1 MNFLLN
7 PLTTK
12 NVMKTLSILLFIL
25 LSSGLVFAELPLG
38 EIPPKIVLE
47 GDLGGR
53 LDGTAWSS
61 EELVSG
67 KVLVLFY
74 VDPDESDLNN
84 HVSEAIKAENFS
96 KEKYGSVAVINMGAT
111 WLPNF
116 AINIK
121 LKSKQEEYKTT
132 VYVKDLEKTLVKKW
146 NLSDDDSNIMLFGKD
161 GKVLYSYD
169 GKFSDAQVK
178 EIIQAVKDNL

>member
-1 MNFLLN
+1 
-7 PLTTK
+7 
-12 NVMKTLSILLFIL
+12 
-25 LSSGLVFAELPLG
+25 LPIG
-38 EIPPKIVLE
+38 EVPPTIVLKD
-47 GDLGGR
+47 DLGGR
-53 LDGTAWSS
+53 LDGTQWSS

-67 KVLVLFY
+67 KVIILFY

-84 HVSEAIKAENFS
+84 HVSDALKAEKYPPEN
-96 KEKYGSVAVINMGAT
+96 YGSVAVINMAAT

-121 LKSKQEEYKTT
+121 LKSKQEKYKST

-146 NLSDDDSNIMLFGKD
+146 GLNDDDSDVMLFGKD
-161 GKVLYSYD
+161 GRVLYSYD

-178 EIIQAVKDNL
+178 EIVQVVKDNL

>member
-1 MNFLLN
+1 MR
-7 PLTTK
+7 
-12 NVMKTLSILLFIL
+12 TLSVLILFL
-25 LSSGLVFAELPLG
+25 LSSLPLFAALPIG
-38 EIPPKIVLE
+38 EVPPTIVLKD
-47 GDLGGR
+47 DLGGR
-53 LDGTAWSS
+53 LDGTQWSS

-67 KVLVLFY
+67 KIIVLFY

-84 HVSEAIKAENFS
+84 HVSDALKAENFPLD
-96 KEKYGSVAVINMGAT
+96 KYGSVGVANMAAT

-121 LKSKQEEYKTT
+121 LQSKQEEYKST

-146 NLSDDDSNIMLFGKD
+146 SLTDDNSDIILFGKD

-178 EIIQAVKDNL
+178 ELVQAFKDNL

>member
-1 MNFLLN
+1 MR
-7 PLTTK
+7 
-12 NVMKTLSILLFIL
+12 TLSVLMILLL
-25 LSSGLVFAELPLG
+25 LTLPLSAELPLG

-53 LDGTAWSS
+53 LDGTPWKS

-67 KVLVLFY
+67 KVIVLFY

-84 HVSEAIKAENFS
+84 HVSDALKAENFPLD
-96 KEKYGSVAVINMGAT
+96 KYGSVGVANMDAT

-121 LKSKQEEYKTT
+121 LKSKQEKHKST
-132 VYVKDLEKTLVKKW
+132 VYVKDLEKILVKKW
-146 NLSDDDSNIMLFGKD
+146 GLNDDDSDVMLFGKD
-161 GKVLYSYD
+161 GKVLYSVD
-169 GKFSDAQVK
+169 GKFTDTQVK
-178 EIIQAVKDNL
+178 EIVKTVWDNL

>member
-1 MNFLLN
+1 MKILAI
-7 PLTTK
+7 LT
-12 NVMKTLSILLFIL
+12 IFII
-25 LSSGLVFAELPLG
+25 SSTFVFGELPIG
-38 EIPPKIVLE
+38 QVPPTIVLE

-53 LDGTAWSS
+53 LDGTPWNS

-67 KVLVLFY
+67 KVIVLFY

-84 HVSEAIKAENFS
+84 HVSEAIKAEKLS
-96 KEKYGSVAVINMGAT
+96 PEKYGSVAVINMAAT

-121 LKSKQEEYKTT
+121 LQSKQEEYKST

-146 NLSDDDSNIMLFGKD
+146 SLTDDNSDIILFGKD

-178 EIIQAVKDNL
+178 ELVQAFKDNL

>member
-1 MNFLLN
+1 MRTLSVLMIFLLSAL
-7 PLTTK
+7 PL
-12 NVMKTLSILLFIL
+12 S
-25 LSSGLVFAELPLG
+25 AELPLG
-38 EIPPKIVLE
+38 KIPPKILLE

-53 LDGTAWSS
+53 LDGTAWNS
-61 EELVSG
+61 EELISG
-67 KVLVLFY
+67 KVMVLFY

-84 HVSEAIKAENFS
+84 HVSDALKAENFPLD
-96 KEKYGSVAVINMGAT
+96 KYGSLGVANMGAT

-121 LKSKQEEYKTT
+121 LKSKQAKHKATI
-132 VYVKDLEKTLVKKW
+132 YVKDLEKTFVKLW
-146 NLSDDDSNIMLFGKD
+146 GLNDDDSDIILFGKD

-178 EIIQAVKDNL
+178 ELIKAVKDNL

>member
-1 MNFLLN
+1 MKILAI
-7 PLTTK
+7 LT
-12 NVMKTLSILLFIL
+12 IFII
-25 LSSGLVFAELPLG
+25 SSTFVFGELPIG
-38 EIPPKIVLE
+38 EVPPTIVLE

-53 LDGTAWSS
+53 VDGTPWSS

-67 KVLVLFY
+67 KIIVLFY

-84 HVSEAIKAENFS
+84 HVSDALKAEKYPPEN
-96 KEKYGSVAVINMGAT
+96 YGSVAVINMAAT

-121 LKSKQEEYKTT
+121 LKSKQEKYKST

-146 NLSDDDSNIMLFGKD
+146 GLNDDDSDVMLFGKD
-161 GKVLYSYD
+161 GRVLYSYD

-178 EIIQAVKDNL
+178 EIVQAVKDNL

>member
-1 MNFLLN
+1 MRTLSVLMIFLLSA
-7 PLTTK
+7 
-12 NVMKTLSILLFIL
+12 LS
-25 LSSGLVFAELPLG
+25 LSAELPIG

-53 LDGTAWSS
+53 LDGSAWNS
-61 EELVSG
+61 EELISG
-67 KVLVLFY
+67 KVMVLFY

-84 HVSEAIKAENFS
+84 HVSDALKAENFPLD
-96 KEKYGSVAVINMGAT
+96 KYGSLGVANMGAT

-121 LKSKQEEYKTT
+121 LKSKQAKHKATI
-132 VYVKDLEKTLVKKW
+132 YVKDLEKTFVKSW
-146 NLSDDDSNIMLFGKD
+146 GLNDDDSDIILFGKD

-178 EIIQAVKDNL
+178 ELIQAVKDNL

>member
-1 MNFLLN
+1 MRTLSVLMIFLLSAL
-7 PLTTK
+7 PL
-12 NVMKTLSILLFIL
+12 S
-25 LSSGLVFAELPLG
+25 AELPIG

-53 LDGTAWSS
+53 LDGTAWNS
-61 EELVSG
+61 EELISG
-67 KVLVLFY
+67 KVMVLFY
-74 VDPDESDLNN
+74 VDPDEADLNN
-84 HVSEAIKAENFS
+84 HVSDALKAENFPLD
-96 KEKYGSVAVINMGAT
+96 KYGSLGVANMGAT

-121 LKSKQEEYKTT
+121 LKSKQAKHKATI
-132 VYVKDLEKTLVKKW
+132 YVKDLEKTIVKSW
-146 NLSDDDSNIMLFGKD
+146 GLSDDDSDIILFGKD

-178 EIIQAVKDNL
+178 ELIQAVKDNL